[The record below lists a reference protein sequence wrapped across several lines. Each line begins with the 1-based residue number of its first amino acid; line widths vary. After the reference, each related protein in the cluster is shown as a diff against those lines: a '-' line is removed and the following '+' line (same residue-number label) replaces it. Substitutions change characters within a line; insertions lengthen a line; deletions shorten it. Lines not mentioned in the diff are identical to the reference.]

1 MTQEPNTITAEGV
14 RKIAMERILEAAG
27 DWAADDAANSR
38 NAFYI
43 AGIAMLCQ
51 AICEELEEEKKA

>member
-1 MTQEPNTITAEGV
+1 MSGQKTITTEGV
-14 RKIAMERILEAAG
+14 RKIAIEKIIEASG

-43 AGIAMLCQ
+43 AGIAELCE
-51 AICEELEEEKKA
+51 AICEEIERAGG

>member
-14 RKIAMERILEAAG
+14 RRIAMERILEAAG
-27 DWAADDAANSR
+27 DWAADEATNSR

-51 AICEELEEEKKA
+51 AICEKLEGEAGG

>member
-14 RKIAMERILEAAG
+14 RRIAMEQIIEASG

-43 AGIAMLCQ
+43 AGIAVLCE
-51 AICEELEEEKKA
+51 AICEELEGEAGG

>member
-1 MTQEPNTITAEGV
+1 MEPNTITAEGV
-14 RKIAMERILEAAG
+14 RRIAMEQIIEASG

-43 AGIAMLCQ
+43 AGIAVLCER
-51 AICEELEEEKKA
+51 ICEELEASNKD